1 MTNYRSIA
9 KSFIW
14 VSVIF
19 VFSKILGFAREMTL
33 AATFGASFE
42 TDAFFVAIIIPT
54 IIFANVFGT
63 LQATVIPVY
72 TRIKNYEPEE
82 AAKLATALF
91 YGTVMISLV
100 FIFLGFNFTTYIV
113 KMLAPSFTGETF
125 LLTVKLARIMIFAV
139 PFIALKSLATALLQ
153 YHNSFLIPA
162 AAGIPYSI
170 ILIIATLCFGHKYG
184 VAAVAIALILG
195 YLCQLLIQVPQLLK
209 LKVFD
214 NNIILYHPGMKEI
227 VVLTIPVLLGIIGNE
242 LNLIVDR
249 ILASGLT
256 EGSISS
262 LNFAHQ
268 LSMMPAGLF
277 GIALVT
283 VFYPQL
289 NKLANK
295 ESLLEFKDCL
305 ERAAT
310 ALIFLLAPM
319 MLGFIILRIPIVQML
334 FQRGA
339 FDEKATAMTAVA
351 LLYYSPGL
359 LAVALNGL
367 LARTFYS
374 LHDTKIPVLVTLISV
389 TLNIILNLVLIRYM
403 AHAGLAL
410 ATSIAAIVG
419 LMLNI
424 ILLSRKIGGLNW
436 GTLFKAAAKIF
447 GTASFM
453 GLVVWWVNLCLTP
466 VCQVASKVY
475 QAVILFLIIGL
486 GTLIYF
492 LISYLLKMKEAY
504 YFSDI
509 LQSRL
514 HKLQIELFKR

>member
-19 VFSKILGFAREMTL
+19 VFSKILGFGREMTL

-162 AAGIPYSI
+162 TAGIPYSI

-256 EGSISS
+256 EDVYKRQVYAI
-262 LNFAHQ
+262 
-268 LSMMPAGLF
+268 LSKEIENLRVWRELPLEDLVLLKTYSNKVNYITNTILFKLAGLS
-277 GIALVT
+277 
-283 VFYPQL
+283 
-289 NKLANK
+289 KLKRKFENIK
-295 ESLLEFKDCL
+295 ISVVYVPMIQPWSNLINSIFKDSQIIVTAHDPKPHSGTGYIYKKICKKCAVEADDIVIL
-305 ERAAT
+305 SNSFREYTEKLLSLIHILQLMLLVLKERA
-310 ALIFLLAPM
+310 
-319 MLGFIILRIPIVQML
+319 
-334 FQRGA
+334 
-339 FDEKATAMTAVA
+339 
-351 LLYYSPGL
+351 
-359 LAVALNGL
+359 
-367 LARTFYS
+367 
-374 LHDTKIPVLVTLISV
+374 
-389 TLNIILNLVLIRYM
+389 
-403 AHAGLAL
+403 
-410 ATSIAAIVG
+410 
-419 LMLNI
+419 
-424 ILLSRKIGGLNW
+424 
-436 GTLFKAAAKIF
+436 
-447 GTASFM
+447 
-453 GLVVWWVNLCLTP
+453 
-466 VCQVASKVY
+466 
-475 QAVILFLIIGL
+475 
-486 GTLIYF
+486 
-492 LISYLLKMKEAY
+492 
-504 YFSDI
+504 
-509 LQSRL
+509 
-514 HKLQIELFKR
+514 